1 MTATS
6 SSRVIRDSGF
16 GMVEVIVSLFLL
28 GLMAIAILPVMIS
41 TLRLSSSNI
50 SLTTATQLVSE
61 QMDVARGLA
70 PTCVALQ
77 TWAAER
83 NGLLITD
90 PRGAVLEIHRQVPA
104 TCPTVYPSVLKFT
117 SWVTVDGSTAQVATG
132 ETRIRLAAAN

>member
-1 MTATS
+1 MSAS
-6 SSRVIRDSGF
+6 YLSRASRDSGF
-16 GMVEVIVSLFLL
+16 GMVEVVVSLFLL
-28 GLMAIAILPVMIS
+28 GVMAIAILPVMIS

-70 PTCVALQ
+70 PTCAALQ

-83 NGLLITD
+83 NGLLVTD

-104 TCPTVYPSVLKFT
+104 TCPTAYPSALKFT
-117 SWVTVDGSTAQVATG
+117 SWVTVDGAAAKVATG
-132 ETRIRLAAAN
+132 ETRIRLASAN